1 MPEGVH
7 LRATGSTLGE
17 RKHSER
23 GNLLD
28 PRSIIRVTNY
38 HPPTHVGTIPASW
51 KSMDGDTCPVPLVKF
66 IDEISDSSSFRF
78 FLRVF
83 YGVNCQNCSNSI
95 LKIDDC
101 EKVLEILIRELLIKK
116 LFKHKLVKFIDKLW
130 QSSTKL
136 TPIHTRFLVIKQSLK
151 FCSASRKT

>member
-1 MPEGVH
+1 M
-7 LRATGSTLGE
+7 RATGSTLGE

-78 FLRVF
+78 SLEFFLR
-83 YGVNCQNCSNSI
+83 GELSK
-95 LKIDDC
+95 L
-101 EKVLEILIRELLIKK
+101 LEFN
-116 LFKHKLVKFIDKLW
+116 FKN
-130 QSSTKL
+130 Q
-136 TPIHTRFLVIKQSLK
+136 RFQEVVGN
-151 FCSASRKT
+151 FN